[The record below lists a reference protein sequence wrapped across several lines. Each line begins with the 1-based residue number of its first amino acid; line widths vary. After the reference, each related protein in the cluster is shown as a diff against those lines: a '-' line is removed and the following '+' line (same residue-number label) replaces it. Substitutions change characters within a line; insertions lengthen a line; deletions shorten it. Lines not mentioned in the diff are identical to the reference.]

1 MIWPNT
7 VKKTL
12 ATLANAFGI
21 STTGKSAA
29 TLASDIAAAAGGSG
43 EEADATALA
52 ALATHEAAAD
62 PHSQYLTQAEAD
74 ARYRLQS
81 TPLPLQPLVVAVSD
95 ETTAITAGTGKTKFR
110 MPYAFTLTGVRASL
124 STASTSG
131 VVTVD
136 VNEGGTS
143 ILGASKLSID
153 ANETTSS
160 TAATPADL
168 SDTTLADDAEIT
180 IDIDAAGTGAK
191 GLKVTLL
198 GRPA

>member
-1 MIWPNT
+1 LEAPYEVLGMIWPNT

-12 ATLANAFGI
+12 ALLAAAFGV

-29 TLASDIAAAAGGSG
+29 TLASDIATAAGGGG
-43 EEADATALA
+43 EEADAAALA
-52 ALATHEAAAD
+52 ALAAHEAAAD
-62 PHSQYLTQAEAD
+62 PHPTYRREAD
-74 ARYRLQS
+74 EKHS
-81 TPLPLQPLVVAVSD
+81 FIIAVSD
-95 ETTAITAGTGKTKFR
+95 ETTAITTGAGKTKFR

-124 STASTSG
+124 STASSSG

-136 VNEGGTS
+136 VNEGGAS
-143 ILGASKLSID
+143 ILGTNKLSID

-160 TAATPADL
+160 TAATAVDL
-168 SDTTLADDAEIT
+168 SDTALADDAEIT

-191 GLKVTLL
+191 GLKVTLI